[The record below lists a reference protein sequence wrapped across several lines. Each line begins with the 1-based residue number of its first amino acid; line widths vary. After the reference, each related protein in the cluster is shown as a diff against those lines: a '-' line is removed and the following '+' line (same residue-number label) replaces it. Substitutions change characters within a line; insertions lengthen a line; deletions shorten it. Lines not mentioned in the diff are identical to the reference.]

1 MISTANSR
9 GFWIG
14 LGLTAILACGKAEKP
29 ASDSAA
35 APAAATAPAGTV
47 ESVEGRVT
55 AQRTGAG
62 VIARA
67 LSARDSVWAD
77 DTVVTADQAAVS
89 IRLLHN
95 NALWMLQGGQ
105 SRRVDTAAAWRAPK
119 QAAEATLG
127 DRQAEPTTASAGR
140 HSEQE
145 AAQTGEAAT
154 RPAAPAAAPA
164 GTQTGARDAAKRA
177 LAEERKRQ
185 VAEAVKKQGVLGIIG
200 TKDDKNANLQ
210 DALGDTKAIDDE
222 AFGGVNGIGVS
233 GSGSGGGRI
242 GEMAESALH
251 RTAPRDTAK
260 ATGGLGRIGTVGK
273 GGGFGES
280 PPPPPPPP
288 APELTAGLVTLQ
300 AEVRKGEASPA
311 NVDRFTALVRPR
323 IRQAYERALRA
334 NPRLKGNVVV
344 QVRFADGHVLEVTLL
359 AKDVD
364 PALADCVLAP
374 LKAAEATALD
384 GIDLMIV
391 VRLAPG
397 N

>member
-1 MISTANSR
+1 M
-9 GFWIG
+9 G
-14 LGLTAILACGKAEKP
+14 LVLVAILACGRTENT
-29 ASDSAA
+29 ASDAAA
-35 APAAATAPAGTV
+35 APVATTAPAGTV

-62 VIARA
+62 VIARV

-154 RPAAPAAAPA
+154 RQAVPAAAPA
-164 GTQTGARDAAKRA
+164 GTQTGAQEAAKRA
-177 LAEERKRQ
+177 LDEERKRH
-185 VAEAVKKQGVLGIIG
+185 VAEAIKKQGVLGIIG
-200 TKDDKNANLQ
+200 TKDDKNGNLQ
-210 DALGDTKAIDDE
+210 DALGDTKSIDDE
-222 AFGGVNGIGVS
+222 AFGCVNGMGVS
-233 GSGSGGGRI
+233 GTGPGGGGTGI
-242 GEMAESALH
+242 GEIAKSAPH
-251 RTAPRDTAK
+251 RTAPREADK
-260 ATGGLGRIGTVGK
+260 ATGGLGNIGTVGK
-273 GGGFGES
+273 GGFSES
-280 PPPPPPPP
+280 LRPPPP
-288 APELTAGLVTLQ
+288 APEFAAGLVTLQ
-300 AEVRKGEASPA
+300 AEVRKGEARPA
-311 NVDRFTALVRPR
+311 DVDRFTALMRPR
-323 IRQAYERALRA
+323 IRHVYERALRA
-334 NPRLKGNVVV
+334 SPALKGIVMV
-344 QVRFADGHVLEVTLL
+344 QVRFADGHVIDVTLL
-359 AKDVD
+359 SKDAD

-374 LKAAEATALD
+374 LKAADAPALD